1 MGDGVTHGSG
11 SGDHRSLVVG
21 LIAGGATVIALAFW
35 DVAVELLPVVGFAS
49 VIVFVTRGLRS
60 RATRWQV
67 VPLGC
72 ATVALPLALAP
83 VYGLTQ
89 FLAVVTLVPTA
100 IAWRKDRGRRGPVLY
115 LGSFLNVIV
124 VAGGLALLF
133 ALAS

>member
-1 MGDGVTHGSG
+1 VTHGSG
-11 SGDHRSLVVG
+11 SGDHHWFVVG
-21 LIAGGATVIALAFW
+21 LIAAGATVVAFAFS
-35 DVAVELLPVVGFAS
+35 DVAVELLLVVGLVS
-49 VIVFVTRGLRS
+49 VIVVVTRGLRS

-72 ATVALPLALAP
+72 ATVALPLAVAP

-89 FLAVVTLVPTA
+89 FLAVVTLAPTA
-100 IAWRKDRGRRGPVLY
+100 IAWEKVRGRRAPVFY

-133 ALAS
+133 APAS